1 MNRLRLAAFVAL
13 LAITASASA
22 LAQETR
28 GTIEGVIK
36 DASGAVLPG
45 VSVEARHKSG
55 ATATAVTNAEGHY
68 QFPALTPGSYV
79 IVALLSG
86 FSPGQRDDVML
97 TIGQQLRVDLVLSVG
112 SISEAVNVRAE
123 SPIVDVKKTAVTT
136 TITAETIDLIP
147 KGRDFLDAIV
157 GIPGT
162 NDVVRAGGLMIDGAT
177 ATENRYVV
185 DGMDTTNLQT
195 GLSGKRVIIDFI
207 DQISVQRSGYNAEYR
222 AATGGVVSAIS
233 KSGSN
238 AYHGELGVNYSGP
251 GLNKIA
257 AGGCPSQPEHQPDR
271 QPDARI
277 HLRAT
282 RARDRRDRAGRPDQR
297 SDRPQPDVVLRRR
310 RADRQV
316 QERTVT
322 WAAVN
327 PGGPQT
333 QTFRDIDINN
343 QVHVLRHRSAQW
355 SAARPVQRQQRPG
368 RPWT

>member
-162 NDVVRAGGLMIDGAT
+162 NDVSRAGGLMIDGAT

-238 AYHGELGVNYSGP
+238 AFHGELGMNYSGP
-251 GLNKIA
+251 GLNRSLQ
-257 AGGCPSQPEHQPDR
+257 GDVRPSSEHQPDR
-271 QPDARI
+271 QPDPRS
-277 HLRAT
+277 T
-282 RARDRRDRAGRPDQR
+282 SSTPRARDRRVRAGRPDQR
-297 SDRPQPDVVLRRR
+297 SDPPQPDVVLRRR
-310 RADRQV
+310 RA
-316 QERTVT
+316 EP
-322 WAAVN
+322 
-327 PGGPQT
+327 PGAGEDGDLGRCESWRSDT
-333 QTFRDIDINN
+333 DI
-343 QVHVLRHRSAQW
+343 QGHRHQQPVHVLRHRSAQW

>member
-123 SPIVDVKKTAVTT
+123 SPIVDVKKTAGQHDDHGGDHRPDPERAGFPRRHQSASRVSTMS
-136 TITAETIDLIP
+136 A
-147 KGRDFLDAIV
+147 
-157 GIPGT
+157 
-162 NDVVRAGGLMIDGAT
+162 RAGGIMIDGAT

-222 AATGGVVSAIS
+222 AATGGVISAIS

-238 AYHGELGVNYSGP
+238 AYHGELGLNYTGP
-251 GLNKIA
+251 WLNRSLQGDVRPSLNISPIDNQTLEYIYA
-257 AGGCPSQPEHQPDR
+257 PRCTRPTSSSRSARSAVRSSATGCGSSPAP
-271 QPDARI
+271 
-277 HLRAT
+277 
-282 RARDRRDRAGRPDQR
+282 
-297 SDRPQPDVVLRRR
+297 R
-310 RADRQV
+310 RA
-316 QERTVT
+316 
-322 WAAVN
+322 
-327 PGGPQT
+327 
-333 QTFRDIDINN
+333 
-343 QVHVLRHRSAQW
+343 
-355 SAARPVQRQQRPG
+355 ARCRRG
-368 RPWT
+368 R